1 MKLRTKA
8 FDILLRVI
16 KDGAYSN
23 LEIASSLKGF
33 TSSEKA
39 FITRLVYGTI
49 SYKIQA
55 DYIISKFSN
64 KPVEKI
70 DSEVLIML
78 ESAIYQKFY
87 MDSVPDYAL
96 ISESVNLTRYC
107 KKSSASGFVNGVLR
121 KVVKYNLDLS
131 DIPENTAY
139 YYSIKYSLEK
149 EFCMLIMKQYG
160 EYAEEIFIKSK
171 SVPAFTARVNNL
183 KITTDEFIKRVDAG
197 KCLVCPDVVKFNKGI
212 NVSNDEM
219 FKKGY
224 YYPQDEASAL
234 AAFVLNPK
242 ENDVVIDMCAAPGGK
257 TTYLAQIMNN
267 KGKILAFDLFS
278 HKVNIINETATRLG
292 VNIIQAE
299 VQDSTEYNPEYIEL
313 ADKILVDAPCSGYG
327 IIRKK
332 PELKFNT
339 GNLPE
344 IQLKILNNAAKYL
357 KPGGEM
363 VYSTCTLNKEE
374 NIENVKRFLK
384 ENPNFK
390 FEDINDFLNC
400 NSFKISGNG
409 WVQILPG
416 EYDMDGFF
424 IAKFKKG
431 E

>member
-1 MKLRTKA
+1 MKLRTKV

-16 KDGAYSN
+16 NEGAYSN
-23 LEIASSLKGF
+23 LEIASALNGF
-33 TSSEKA
+33 TPAEKA

-49 SYKIQA
+49 AYKIQA

-64 KPVEKI
+64 KPIEKI
-70 DSEVLIML
+70 DIEILIIL

-121 KVVKYNLDLS
+121 QAVKYSLDLS
-131 DIPENTAY
+131 DIPQNTAY

-160 EYAEEIFIKSK
+160 EYAEEIFAKSK
-171 SVPAFTARVNNL
+171 SIPGFTARVNTL
-183 KITTDEFIKRVDAG
+183 KVSMDEFLNNVDAFV
-197 KCLVCPDVVKFNKGI
+197 CDVCPHVVKFNKGI
-212 NVSNDEM
+212 NVSQDEM

-234 AAFVLNPK
+234 SAYVLNPK

-257 TTYLAQIMNN
+257 TTYLAGLMNN
-267 KGKILAFDLFS
+267 KGSILAFDLFS
-278 HKVNIINETATRLG
+278 HKINIINETASRLG
-292 VNIIQAE
+292 IDIIQAG
-299 VQDSTEYNPEYIEL
+299 VQDGAEYNSKYFEI

-357 KPGGEM
+357 KPGGEL

-374 NIENVKRFLK
+374 NIENVKRFLN
-384 ENPNFK
+384 ENPNF
-390 FEDINDFLNC
+390 ELIDIDEFLNGKK
-400 NSFKISGNG
+400 FKVSGYG

-424 IAKFKKG
+424 IAKLKKG

>member
-8 FDILLRVI
+8 FDILKRVI
-16 KDGAYSN
+16 KEGAYSN
-23 LEIASSLKGF
+23 LEIASALKGY
-33 TSSEKA
+33 TPAEKA

-55 DYIISKFSN
+55 DYIISKYSS

-70 DSEVLIML
+70 DTEVLIIL
-78 ESAIYQKFY
+78 ESAVYQKFY

-107 KKSSASGFVNGVLR
+107 KKSSASGFVNGILR
-121 KVVKYNLDLS
+121 KAVKHNLDFS
-131 DIPENTAY
+131 DIPQNTAY
-139 YYSIKYSLEK
+139 YYSIKYSLPK

-160 EYAEEIFIKSK
+160 EYAEDIFINSK
-171 SVPAFTARVNNL
+171 SIPGFTVRVNTL
-183 KITTDEFIKRVDAG
+183 KTTVKEFLEKINAEICG
-197 KCLVCPDVVKFNKGI
+197 ICPHVVKLSKGI
-212 NVSNDEM
+212 NVSRDEM
-219 FKKGY
+219 FNKGY
-224 YYPQDEASAL
+224 FYPQDEASAL

-242 ENDVVIDMCAAPGGK
+242 ENETVIDMCAAPGGK

-267 KGKILAFDLFS
+267 KGKIYAFDLFS
-278 HKVNIINETATRLG
+278 HKINIINDTASRLG
-292 VNIIQAE
+292 INIIQAQ
-299 VQDSTEYNPEYIEL
+299 VQNGAEYNPQYSEL

-384 ENPNFK
+384 DNPNFMFTDIDEYLNGEK
-390 FEDINDFLNC
+390 F
-400 NSFKISGNG
+400 KVSGKG